1 MASLSKLLAQIAD
14 GLNALRAVMESERL
28 LLCEGSL
35 SGSHLQRVTEEK
47 SSLLATLG
55 WLEQQRLLAWSAADS
70 AAQAQWQWQ
79 TIQAQTQ
86 TLREMNQHNGWLL
99 EQQMAFN
106 QQALALLKPH
116 QEAGLYGKDGLAAN
130 RVDGGVRFSV

>member
-70 AAQAQWQWQ
+70 AAQAQWQ
-79 TIQAQTQ
+79 TILAQTQ

>member
-14 GLNALRAVMESERL
+14 GLNALRAVMKSERL

-70 AAQAQWQWQ
+70 AAQAQWQ
-79 TIQAQTQ
+79 TIRAQTQ

-116 QEAGLYGKDGLAAN
+116 QEAGLYGKDGLAAS

>member
-14 GLNALRAVMESERL
+14 GLNALRAVMESEKL

-70 AAQAQWQWQ
+70 AAQAQWQ
-79 TIQAQTQ
+79 TIRAQTQ

>member
-70 AAQAQWQWQ
+70 AAQAQWQ
-79 TIQAQTQ
+79 TIRAQTQ

>member
-1 MASLSKLLAQIAD
+1 MASLSKLLVQIAD

-70 AAQAQWQWQ
+70 AAQAQWQ
-79 TIQAQTQ
+79 TILAQTQ

>member
-55 WLEQQRLLAWSAADS
+55 WLEQQRLLAWGAADS
-70 AAQAQWQWQ
+70 AARAQWQ
-79 TIQAQTQ
+79 TIRAQTQ

-116 QEAGLYGKDGLAAN
+116 QEAGLYGKDGLASG

>member
-14 GLNALRAVMESERL
+14 GLNALRAVIESERL

-55 WLEQQRLLAWSAADS
+55 WLEQQRLLAWGAADS
-70 AAQAQWQWQ
+70 AARAQWQ
-79 TIQAQTQ
+79 TIRAQTQ

-130 RVDGGVRFSV
+130 RVYGGVRFSV

>member
-1 MASLSKLLAQIAD
+1 
-14 GLNALRAVMESERL
+14 MESERL

-55 WLEQQRLLAWSAADS
+55 WLEQQRLLAWSGADS
-70 AAQAQWQWQ
+70 AAQAQWQ
-79 TIQAQTQ
+79 TIRAQTQ

-116 QEAGLYGKDGLAAN
+116 QEAGLYGKDGLASG

>member
-1 MASLSKLLAQIAD
+1 VASLSKLLVQIAD

-70 AAQAQWQWQ
+70 AAQAQWQ
-79 TIQAQTQ
+79 TILAQTQ

>member
-1 MASLSKLLAQIAD
+1 MASLSKLLVQIAD

-47 SSLLATLG
+47 SSLLATLA

-70 AAQAQWQWQ
+70 AAQAQWQM
-79 TIQAQTQ
+79 IRAQTQ

>member
-1 MASLSKLLAQIAD
+1 MDSLSKLLAQISD
-14 GLNALRAVMESERL
+14 GLNALRAVMESERM

-55 WLEQQRLLAWSAADS
+55 WLEQQRLLAWSGADS
-70 AAQAQWQWQ
+70 AAQAQWQ
-79 TIQAQTQ
+79 TIRAQTQ

>member
-1 MASLSKLLAQIAD
+1 MASLSELLLQIAD
-14 GLNALRAVMESERL
+14 GLSALRAVMESERL
-28 LLCEGSL
+28 LLCEGSV
-35 SGSHLQRVTEEK
+35 SGSHLQRVTEQK
-47 SSLLATLG
+47 SSLLATLS
-55 WLEQQRLLAWSAADS
+55 WLEQQRLQAWDEADN
-70 AAQAQWQWQ
+70 AAQAQWQ
-79 TIQAQTQ
+79 TLQAQTR

-106 QQALALLKPH
+106 QQALAVLKPH

>member
-1 MASLSKLLAQIAD
+1 VASLSKLLAQIAD
-14 GLNALRAVMESERL
+14 GLNALRAVMESEKL

-70 AAQAQWQWQ
+70 AAQAQWQ
-79 TIQAQTQ
+79 TIRAQTQ

>member
-1 MASLSKLLAQIAD
+1 MASLNELLAQIAD
-14 GLNALRAVMESERL
+14 GLSTLRAVMESERL
-28 LLCEGSL
+28 LLCEGSV

-55 WLEQQRLLAWSAADS
+55 WLEQQRLQAWSAADS
-70 AAQAQWQWQ
+70 AAQAQWQ
-79 TIQAQTQ
+79 TIRAQTQ
-86 TLREMNQHNGWLL
+86 ALSEMNQHNGWLL

-106 QQALALLKPH
+106 QQALAVLKPH

>member
-1 MASLSKLLAQIAD
+1 MASLNELLAQIAD
-14 GLNALRAVMESERL
+14 GLSALRAVMESERL
-28 LLCEGSL
+28 LLCEGSV

-55 WLEQQRLLAWSAADS
+55 WLEQQRLQAWSAADS
-70 AAQAQWQWQ
+70 AAQAQWQ
-79 TIQAQTQ
+79 TIRTQTQ
-86 TLREMNQHNGWLL
+86 ALSEMNQHNGWLL

>member
-1 MASLSKLLAQIAD
+1 
-14 GLNALRAVMESERL
+14 MESERL

-47 SSLLATLG
+47 SSLLATLA

-70 AAQAQWQWQ
+70 AAQAQWQ

-116 QEAGLYGKDGLAAN
+116 QEAGLYGKDGLASG